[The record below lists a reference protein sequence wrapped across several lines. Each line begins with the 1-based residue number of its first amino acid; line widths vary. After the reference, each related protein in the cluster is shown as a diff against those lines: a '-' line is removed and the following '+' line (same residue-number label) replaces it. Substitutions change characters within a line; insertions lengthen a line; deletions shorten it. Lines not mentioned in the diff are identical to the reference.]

1 MEVLNESLTYFQFE
15 EDFMEDGIRC
25 IPMIVRFKLD
35 ACGIKLKLAEWSRFS
50 VNEREYLA
58 ALPCTTTADTARYR
72 RYLEQCIRH
81 RTGNTP
87 TLLDVNPAPLWA
99 VLNRIP
105 EGIREKFTELG
116 SIITT
121 DQWKLLTELQRFA
134 LLKLS
139 RPGHENKNF
148 PKAAR
153 EFGLLSG

>member
-1 MEVLNESLTYFQFE
+1 MNIMTETLTYFRFE

-35 ACGIKLKLAEWSRFS
+35 ACGIKLKLAEWSRFT
-50 VNEREYLA
+50 VTERECLA
-58 ALPCTTTADTARYR
+58 SLPCATTADTARYR

-87 TLLDVNPAPLWA
+87 TVLDTMQTPLWTILHQ
-99 VLNRIP
+99 VP
-105 EGIREKFTELG
+105 DSIRENFNNMKVAL
-116 SIITT
+116 SIE
-121 DQWKLLTELQRFA
+121 QWQTLSELQRFA

-153 EFGLLSG
+153 EFGLLP